1 MIGTPN
7 LGTPAAGATR
17 AFAVVALIT
26 NPMMYPYLDT
36 FLCFPA
42 LNDLA
47 EGSQSTTVEINEN
60 TEYYTIAGN

>member
-42 LNDLA
+42 CV
-47 EGSQSTTVEINEN
+47 SV
-60 TEYYTIAGN
+60 